1 MMRKRRHVKEEAP
14 EDEFDA
20 PPILQPEATN
30 EDPSRNSTFNQAQFN
45 NYDDAQFVVPEGQF
59 AAPNEIEFNFVDNEN
74 VQCGI
79 CGEIASFK
87 TLFSEHINNKH
98 PEYSGY
104 TLEHDGYDLP
114 FQSYQ
119 SKGYMDS
126 SRLDHRIANKM
137 SLPPHF
143 NNDPTRPIRSTRTL
157 RKVSQIRV
165 NINDMSLD
173 KLEDCLNKK
182 MVEKMGRKVPVTLVD
197 KQHARCGLCNA
208 VVSLNKKFEIVHL
221 VRHFNAWHPS
231 AHKCSGHWLQR
242 IQDTDIYDQMKPLGL
257 DDFAVIDL
265 NAGAAD
271 NLQCIWCGMFMD
283 VDSLAMHFHEI
294 HPEEVE
300 VPKCRLCLQ
309 ELVCNARFREK
320 FGEMMDIR
328 LPDEHHYKCR
338 RFDLTTS
345 SEAGMDRALKRHV
358 KKQAQEDG
366 GTPARESD
374 DETNQEDEDQ
384 PTGPEPFSNSRMS
397 FGKRN
402 KPKRQFIMP
411 SLRQAAP
418 VNSKYIQPVSECHW
432 KCRLCGMDILA
443 AVISAGAIKHF
454 RQLHPIQLDAMQS
467 ELCKARLERISD
479 GCMEFVNPEEIEC
492 LICGMTYPLHRPYN
506 MCRAI
511 RHLKL
516 KHPEQMPE
524 YNASFVDNNPELQGE
539 DTMEEEAIENAL
551 NDGPLPLQPQTIATQ
566 QIVRHVRPRLQE
578 EEEQVEETQE
588 EEGPPQIL
596 EQQPPSEEPNN

>member
-1 MMRKRRHVKEEAP
+1 MMRKRKHVKEEAP
-14 EDEFDA
+14 EDEFEA
-20 PPILQPEATN
+20 PPVLEPEATN
-30 EDPSRNSTFNQAQFN
+30 EEPSRSNTFNQVEFQTFEEGQ
-45 NYDDAQFVVPEGQF
+45 YQTVPEGQF

-79 CGEIASFK
+79 CGEIVAFK
-87 TLFSEHINNKH
+87 TLFNDHITNRH

-104 TLEHDGYDLP
+104 TLEDDGYIPYQAYQKP
-114 FQSYQ
+114 FIEPGRYDPRVS
-119 SKGYMDS
+119 
-126 SRLDHRIANKM
+126 NKM

-143 NNDPTRPIRSTRTL
+143 NNDPTRPIRSTRAL

-165 NINDMSLD
+165 NINEMDLD

-231 AHKCSGHWLQR
+231 AHKCSGHWMQR
-242 IQDTDIYDQMKPLGL
+242 IQETDPYELQMKPLGL
-257 DDFAVIDL
+257 EDFAVIDL

-309 ELVCNARFREK
+309 ELVTNARFKEK
-320 FGEMMDIR
+320 FGELMDIR

-338 RFDLTTS
+338 RFEVTTS
-345 SEAGMDRALKRHV
+345 SEAGLDRALKRHM
-358 KKQAQEDG
+358 KKSNNDQG
-366 GTPARESD
+366 TTPARESD
-374 DETNQEDEDQ
+374 DETVQDEEQ
-384 PTGPEPFSNSRMS
+384 AAGPEPFSNSRMS

-411 SLRQAAP
+411 SLRQADP
-418 VNSKYIQPVSECHW
+418 VNSKFVQPISDCHW
-432 KCRLCGMDILA
+432 KCKLCGMDILA
-443 AVISAGAIKHF
+443 AVISAGAIKHY
-454 RQLHPIQLDAMQS
+454 RQYHSLQLDPMQS
-467 ELCKARLERISD
+467 ELCKARLEKISD
-479 GCMEFVNPEEIEC
+479 GCMEFVNSEEIEC

-524 YNASFVDNNPELQGE
+524 YNASFIDETNPELQAE
-539 DTMEEEAIENAL
+539 DSMEEEGIENGL
-551 NDGPLPLQPQTIATQ
+551 NDGPVPLQPQTL
-566 QIVRHVRPRLQE
+566 RPNERRQLA
-578 EEEQVEETQE
+578 VERSRQDD
-588 EEGPPQIL
+588 PPQIL
-596 EQQPPSEEPNN
+596 EEN